1 MALTFYYGSGSP
13 FAWKVW
19 LALEHKAIPYDLKVL
34 SFDKGETRAPAFRA
48 INPRG
53 KVPTIVDEGYALW
66 ESTVILEYLDEA
78 YPERPLLPKDLQGR
92 ATVRRIAAE
101 AENFLG
107 PLIGNLV
114 GATLFRKGPEDANA
128 LADMHNRLD
137 EELPRFETML
147 LGEYFASDLSLA
159 DFTVYPHIRLILRV
173 DERQPGEHWSKH
185 IPTQLAAWMKRI
197 ETLPY
202 YERTIPPHWKS

>member
-1 MALTFYYGSGSP
+1 MALTFYYGSGSA

-48 INPRG
+48 ITPRG
-53 KVPTIVDEGYALW
+53 KVPTIVDDGFALW

-78 YPERPLLPKDLQGR
+78 YPEQPLLPTDLRGR

-101 AENFLG
+101 AENYLG
-107 PLIGNLV
+107 PLIAELV
-114 GATLFRKGPEDANA
+114 RATLFRKGPEDADA
-128 LADMHNRLD
+128 LADIHKRLD
-137 EELPRFETML
+137 EELPRFDAML
-147 LGEYFASDLSLA
+147 SGEYFAKDLSLA
-159 DFTVYPHIRLILRV
+159 DFTVYPHLRFIHRV
-173 DERQPGEHWSKH
+173 DDRQPGHYWCNH

-197 ETLPY
+197 EDLPY
-202 YERTIPPHWKS
+202 YGRTFPPHWKS